1 MGMDLKAAVAEA
13 VRALPGASF
22 EEENGV
28 FYLSIPTVDEGEEPE
43 GDDELQ
49 PVTVAVYVG
58 EDGETIIARSE
69 VGPYTD
75 DIDLAEVLRWIDS
88 AIFARVYIGAGD
100 EDEGGEALVVEAG
113 ALLRHVDGDLIA
125 QMCQEVADLADELGA
140 ALYGE
145 DDEDD
150 ERDGGQSN

>member
-1 MGMDLKAAVAEA
+1 MDLKAAVAEA

-28 FYLSIPTVDEGEEPE
+28 FYLSVPTNDEGEEPE
-43 GDDELQ
+43 DSDDAE

-58 EDGETIIARSE
+58 EDGETLIARSE

-100 EDEGGEALVVEAG
+100 EDEGGETLVVEAG
-113 ALLRHVDGDLIA
+113 ALLRHADGDLIA

-140 ALYGE
+140 ALFG
-145 DDEDD
+145 DDEDVD
-150 ERDGGQSN
+150 DGERN